1 LSQKIKVK
9 ISNIKVILLKRINLK
24 NIIAISILFLFTS
37 TITLLTIEEN
47 SKERIYNVLNTH
59 NKTLETSY
67 KVLSYN
73 QTSLADI
80 TYKETLNNKK
90 FLKIYEKAN
99 IAKNNN
105 DTNLV
110 NNLREEAKELL
121 TKRYKFL
128 KMQGILQYHF
138 IFPDNTVFLRM
149 HKPTK
154 FGDSIAK
161 VRPDFVRANKELK
174 IIRGFAQ
181 GRTAHGFRNV
191 YPVMGDNDE
200 HLGAMEISFS
210 SELLQNYFTDIN
222 QLHTHF
228 LVRKD
233 IFDSHAWKRDDLVL
247 KYHQSAEHEEYMLT
261 MTNKHTKQRCIL
273 TNEKRI
279 KDIKN
284 DIKSHMS
291 EDNPFTLY
299 NDFLG
304 STNVISFYPIKHN
317 VTKEIV
323 AWIVSYQKEKVI
335 KQIKQNTLYL
345 QILIIFFLLLIA
357 FFIYFLLNQKTI
369 LNDMVKEQTQNLLNV
384 NKNLEESEEELQLVN
399 ENLQVLVQEEV
410 AKNKEKDKIL
420 YEQTKMAAMGEMI
433 GNIAHQWRQPLSVIS
448 TSASGMQTKKE
459 FGLLNDDEFNH
470 FCELINDNAQYLSQ
484 TIDDFRD
491 FIRGDSKKEL
501 FNLSKS
507 VDSFLHLVN
516 ASIKEHQIKVK
527 IDIDTNIELIGL
539 PHELN
544 QTFIN
549 LFNNSKDA
557 LKSLDEE
564 SRLIFISADIQD
576 KQIIINFKDNGGGI
590 KDKIIDKVFEPYF
603 TTKHQSQGT
612 GLGLHM
618 VYRMIVEG
626 MGGTIH
632 VENDTF
638 SHESTEYTG
647 AVFTITLPMQ

>member
-1 LSQKIKVK
+1 
-9 ISNIKVILLKRINLK
+9 
-24 NIIAISILFLFTS
+24 
-37 TITLLTIEEN
+37 
-47 SKERIYNVLNTH
+47 
-59 NKTLETSY
+59 
-67 KVLSYN
+67 
-73 QTSLADI
+73 
-80 TYKETLNNKK
+80 
-90 FLKIYEKAN
+90 
-99 IAKNNN
+99 
-105 DTNLV
+105 
-110 NNLREEAKELL
+110 
-121 TKRYKFL
+121 
-128 KMQGILQYHF
+128 
-138 IFPDNTVFLRM
+138 
-149 HKPTK
+149 
-154 FGDSIAK
+154 
-161 VRPDFVRANKELK
+161 
-174 IIRGFAQ
+174 
-181 GRTAHGFRNV
+181 
-191 YPVMGDNDE
+191 
-200 HLGAMEISFS
+200 
-210 SELLQNYFTDIN
+210 
-222 QLHTHF
+222 
-228 LVRKD
+228 
-233 IFDSHAWKRDDLVL
+233 
-247 KYHQSAEHEEYMLT
+247 
-261 MTNKHTKQRCIL
+261 
-273 TNEKRI
+273 
-279 KDIKN
+279 
-284 DIKSHMS
+284 
-291 EDNPFTLY
+291 
-299 NDFLG
+299 
-304 STNVISFYPIKHN
+304 
-317 VTKEIV
+317 
-323 AWIVSYQKEKVI
+323 
-335 KQIKQNTLYL
+335 
-345 QILIIFFLLLIA
+345 
-357 FFIYFLLNQKTI
+357 
-369 LNDMVKEQTQNLLNV
+369 
-384 NKNLEESEEELQLVN
+384 LVN